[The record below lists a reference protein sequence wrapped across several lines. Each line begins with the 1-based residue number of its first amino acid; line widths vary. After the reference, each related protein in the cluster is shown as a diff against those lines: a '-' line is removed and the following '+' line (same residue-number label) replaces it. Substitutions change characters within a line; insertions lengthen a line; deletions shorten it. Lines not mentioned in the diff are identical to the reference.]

1 MEEEEKVPLSN
12 IIEEPQELGEKAL
25 NVLLIGTSGS
35 GKSSLINYLLGHDL
49 AEVSDSGISCTKDNK
64 FFEIT
69 LLNKKLR
76 ILDTQGFNDTDLALT
91 KGNRNMAS
99 RIMFM
104 LMNESSTRQIDAVWI
119 AHSAN
124 SDKCYLEPIFLHFRA
139 SLGLKCT
146 G

>member
-1 MEEEEKVPLSN
+1 MEEEEEKVPLSS

-35 GKSSLINYLLGHDL
+35 GKSSLINYLAGQDL

-64 FFEIT
+64 SFKVT

-76 ILDTQGFNDTDLALT
+76 IFDTQGFNDTDLAFT
-91 KGNRNMAS
+91 KGNRNVAS
-99 RIMFM
+99 RIKFM
-104 LMNESSTRQIDAVWI
+104 LMNESSTKQIDAVWI

-124 SDKCYLEPIFLHFRA
+124 SDKCYLESIFSTFEDFI
-139 SLGLKCT
+139 GP
-146 G
+146 